1 MASGYRREEDLRRR
15 KREKAKRA
23 REQFI
28 MFVLLLALIPTV
40 LCVILFTKQSKL
52 SREVEDME
60 KQLRQSQGQEN
71 KTGGSPFPTPT
82 LTNTPTPT
90 LTSSPQPTDGTAAGG
105 DGTSVP
111 VGGDDVEPTPTPTPT
126 PTLEPSPTPTLA
138 VDPET
143 GEVLPWADKQVYL
156 TFDDGPS
163 GNTDDL
169 LDLLKEYGV
178 KVTFFVIGKTDDE
191 SLRLYKRIVDE
202 GHSLAMHSY
211 SHKYEEIYNSVEDF
225 EKDFTKISDLLY
237 DTIGYVPDL
246 YRFPGGSSNGK
257 CKKLT
262 IQPFIRFLQERDIR
276 YFDWNVENG
285 DATGVN
291 YTVEQLAENLLDGV
305 SKKKSSVVLCHD
317 TNAKTK
323 TLESMK
329 IVIPTL
335 QEKGAQILPITADT
349 PMVRHVLPADE

>member
-15 KREKAKRA
+15 KKEKARRA
-23 REQFI
+23 REQFM

-60 KQLRQSQGQEN
+60 KQLKQSQGGQD
-71 KTGGSPFPTPT
+71 KTGGSPSPTPT

-90 LTSSPQPTDGTAAGG
+90 NAELTPEATPTTFPQPTDGTAL
-105 DGTSVP
+105 SVP
-111 VGGDDVEPTPTPTPT
+111 VGGDDVELTPTPT
-126 PTLEPSPTPTLA
+126 PSPTPTLA

-178 KVTFFVIGKTDDE
+178 KATFFVIGRTDDE

-202 GHSLAMHSY
+202 GHSIAMHSY
-211 SHKYEEIYNSVEDF
+211 SHKYEEIYKSVEDF

-329 IVIPTL
+329 IVIPAL
-335 QEKGAQILPITADT
+335 QEKGAQILPITTDT